1 MNRLRGWNKET
12 ETTVKRITRTETAG
26 QKQIRYFEGTGA
38 VQFELAKNPDG
49 KVGWGRITGL
59 LDHVAKESKNQSLG

>member
-12 ETTVKRITRTETAG
+12 ETTVKRITRTKTAG

-49 KVGWGRITGL
+49 
-59 LDHVAKESKNQSLG
+59 

>member
-49 KVGWGRITGL
+49 
-59 LDHVAKESKNQSLG
+59 